1 MICVY
6 RQQNV
11 TSFSGNGL
19 DGAVDPLDTPIFIKI
34 ISFSRPVSNGTSW
47 MLRSQPE
54 PQDSKI
60 YETDIHQ
67 AVFMT
72 VNRCYQGNKAHLFD
86 IHYSIF
92 STTEEDVTSPPKCP
106 FIFVP
111 VPQLE
116 AFTMKYKSYKEN
128 YSICNGIWIYCVSSL
143 TCAIYSGCCKSE
155 SIWPGT
161 LSSTA
166 TL

>member
-1 MICVY
+1 MCLQTTECNILQWDWAGWSRGSTGY
-6 RQQNV
+6 
-11 TSFSGNGL
+11 S
-19 DGAVDPLDTPIFIKI
+19 DFIKI

-60 YETDIHQ
+60 SETDIHQ

-116 AFTMKYKSYKEN
+116 AFTMKYKSYKE
-128 YSICNGIWIYCVSSL
+128 YDSICNGI
-143 TCAIYSGCCKSE
+143 
-155 SIWPGT
+155 
-161 LSSTA
+161 
-166 TL
+166 